1 MTESLA
7 MTESVAMT
15 TSDPILR
22 FEDVSFTYD
31 GDDAAG
37 VHHLSLSVA
46 PGEVI
51 LLCGDSGCG
60 KTTVTRLINGLI
72 PHYFQGELT
81 GNVVVCG
88 TSNASSNLASIAMR
102 VGSVFQN
109 PKSQF
114 FTLNTREELAF
125 ACENFNMPPQ
135 EIRAR
140 VDDTAATFHIEPL
153 LDRDIGATSG
163 GQKQQIACA
172 AVSVL
177 DPSIMVLDE
186 PSSNLDA
193 HGIGRL
199 RQIVATWK
207 EQGKTVIIA
216 EHRLYWLNGLIDRA
230 LYMADGSISREMTGK
245 ELAAL
250 RREDLDALGLRPVR
264 PEQIAGA
271 VSRSRDGRACGSRAG
286 DGRPDD
292 SLSRDSR
299 AGDGRAGAGLELAGS
314 FRFTDVQYTYPHQT
328 GEAVDIDGLDLPIGQ
343 VTALTGVN
351 GAGKTTFPRCLQ
363 GLDKRCR
370 GELITPS
377 GERLRR
383 QKRLKRCFTVLQDVN
398 AELFTESVID
408 EVMLAQPEEN
418 QELALKILAELDLD
432 AFAQRHPLS
441 LSGGQKQR
449 VAIAAA
455 LASERPIII
464 FDEPTSGL
472 DMRHMQQ
479 VAAMIRGLTDAQ
491 RTVVVVTHDPEF
503 ALAACDYN
511 IRLNRGHATEAYPI
525 DQSHAQRLVDSLTA
539 DVA

>member
-1 MTESLA
+1 

-60 KTTVTRLINGLI
+60 KTTVTRLVNGLI

-250 RREDLDALGLRPVR
+250 RREDLDTLGLRPVR
-264 PEQIAGA
+264 PEQIAVA
-271 VSRSRDGRACGSRAG
+271 VSRSRDGRAC
-286 DGRPDD
+286 
-292 SLSRDSR
+292 
-299 AGDGRAGAGLELAGS
+299 AGLELAGS

-351 GAGKTTFPRCLQ
+351 GAGKTTFARCLQ

-408 EVMLAQPEEN
+408 EVMLAQTEEN

-479 VAAMIRGLTDAQ
+479 VAAMIRGLADAQ